1 MSNSTPESLPTSD
14 AATQKEFNGRVSE
27 ATAVVHFELDDM
39 DVEVPIG
46 THFVD
51 IVDATGAD
59 VTFGCKNGTCGTC
72 KIHVTEG
79 LENLSPPNQEEKDFL
94 ASLEADPN
102 QRLGCQVRILG
113 SVRISQ

>member
-27 ATAVVHFELDDM
+27 ATAVVHFELD
-39 DVEVPIG
+39 
-46 THFVD
+46 D